1 VQDYVIVIKGIMMM
15 AYIIKIVRNVII
27 DAKIALLLH
36 FVLHVQ
42 DRTETISVEGN
53 ASVTRAISII
63 I

>member
-1 VQDYVIVIKGIMMM
+1 VIRGILMM

-42 DRTETISVEGN
+42 DRIETISVEEN
-53 ASVTRAISII
+53 VSVTRAISII

>member
-1 VQDYVIVIKGIMMM
+1 VQDYVIVIRGIMMM

-42 DRTETISVEGN
+42 DRIETISVEEN
-53 ASVTRAISII
+53 VSVTRAISII